1 MMKFTSSRY
10 LVKEGLKNIWN
21 NRMMSLAS
29 IVVLVSCLVITGAAV
44 LISAN
49 VNSLIS
55 TIGDDNQI
63 NVYLDYQISDIDAI
77 RLGPE
82 IKKIPNV
89 DECEFYS
96 KDEGIKEF
104 KDKIGN
110 DIYQSMQG
118 DENPL
123 GHVYKVRLKDLS
135 KYSST
140 IEAIKKID
148 GVVNISDR
156 AAIARTLTKLN
167 YFVAIAGFWIVLI
180 LGVVTLFIISNT
192 IKMTMYSRR
201 FEISIM
207 KSVGATN
214 TFVRI
219 PFIIEAMTIGL
230 VAGILSSIALI
241 CIYDPVRESA
251 GSMMSM
257 IASSTIPLEDLWLR
271 ILLAFSGAGVLIGAL
286 GGFISITKYLRKEGG
301 EILGW

>member
-1 MMKFTSSRY
+1 MKFSSSGY

-29 IVVLVSCLVITGAAV
+29 IIVLVSCLIITGAAI
-44 LISAN
+44 LLSLN
-49 VNSLIS
+49 VASLIS

-63 NVYLDYQISDIDAI
+63 NVFLDNEMSDIDAI
-77 RLGPE
+77 KLGAQIE
-82 IKKIPNV
+82 KIENV

-96 KDEGIKEF
+96 KDEAIKEF
-104 KDKIGN
+104 QSKLGN
-110 DIYQSMQG
+110 LYESMQG

-123 GHVYKVRLKDLS
+123 GNVYKVRLKDLS
-135 KYSST
+135 DYKDTIAEIKT
-140 IEAIKKID
+140 IE
-148 GVVNISDR
+148 GVTSVSDR

-167 YFVAIAGFWIVLI
+167 YFVTLVGFWVVLI

-219 PFIIEAMTIGL
+219 PFIIEAMAIGL
-230 VAGILSSIALI
+230 IAGVISSIVI
-241 CIYDPVRESA
+241 ISIYNPVRESA
-251 GSMMSM
+251 GNM
-257 IASSTIPLEDLWLR
+257 ISLIGTSTIPLEHIWGPV
-271 ILLAFSGAGVLIGAL
+271 LLGFSGIGVLIGAL

>member
-1 MMKFTSSRY
+1 MKFSSSGY

-29 IVVLVSCLVITGAAV
+29 IIVLVSCLIITGAAI
-44 LISAN
+44 LLSLN
-49 VNSLIS
+49 VSSLIS

-63 NVYLDYQISDIDAI
+63 NVFLDNEMSDIDAI
-77 RLGPE
+77 KLGAQIE
-82 IKKIPNV
+82 KIDNIS
-89 DECEFYS
+89 DCEFYS
-96 KDEGIKEF
+96 KDEAIKEF
-104 KDKIGN
+104 QSKLGN
-110 DIYQSMQG
+110 LYESMQG

-123 GHVYKVRLKDLS
+123 GNVYKVRLKDLS
-135 KYSST
+135 DYKDT
-140 IEAIKKID
+140 IAEIKTID
-148 GVVNISDR
+148 GVTSVSDR

-167 YFVAIAGFWIVLI
+167 YFVTLVGSWVVLI

-219 PFIIEAMTIGL
+219 PFIIEAMVIGL
-230 VAGILSSIALI
+230 IAGILSSIVI
-241 CIYDPVRESA
+241 ISIYNPVRESA
-251 GSMMSM
+251 GNM
-257 IASSTIPLEDLWLR
+257 ISLIGTSTIPLEQIWGPV
-271 ILLAFSGAGVLIGAL
+271 LLGFSGIGVLIGAL

>member
-1 MMKFTSSRY
+1 MKFTSSGY

-29 IVVLVSCLVITGAAV
+29 IIVLVSCLIITGAAM
-44 LISAN
+44 LLSMN
-49 VNSLIS
+49 VNNLIAN
-55 TIGDDNQI
+55 IGDDNQI
-63 NVYLDYQISDIDAI
+63 NVYLDYDMSDIDAI
-77 RLGPE
+77 KLGTQ

-89 DECEFYS
+89 DDCEFYS

-104 KDKIGN
+104 KDKLGN

-118 DENPL
+118 DDNPL
-123 GHVYKVRLKDLS
+123 GNVYKVRLKDLS
-135 KYSST
+135 EYKDT
-140 IEAIKKID
+140 IDEIKAID
-148 GVVNISDR
+148 GVMTVSDR

-167 YFVAIAGFWIVLI
+167 YFVTLAGFWIVII

-219 PFIIEAMTIGL
+219 PFIIEAMAIGL
-230 VAGILSSIALI
+230 IAGLLSSIALI
-241 CIYDPVRESA
+241 SIYNPIRESA
-251 GSMMSM
+251 GNM
-257 IASSTIPLEDLWLR
+257 ISLIATSTIPLSDLWLR
-271 ILLAFSGAGVLIGAL
+271 ILLGFSGAGVLIGAL